1 MLNVNSINPENN
13 KQLKTNDEIAQAPA
27 HSSILPRMLP
37 IKEVCYYTGLGQST
51 IYNLLD
57 KKSDYYDP
65 SFPERVTLTKG
76 RVAWIESEIAEWINS
91 KIAKRSV

>member
-1 MLNVNSINPENN
+1 MNTLNKSNQVE
-13 KQLKTNDEIAQAPA
+13 TMQAIEPQVPI
-27 HSSILPRMLP
+27 SILPRMLP

-91 KIAKRSV
+91 KIAKRSRV

>member
-1 MLNVNSINPENN
+1 MNTLNKIN
-13 KQLKTNDEIAQAPA
+13 QAEITQAIDSQSPI
-27 HSSILPRMLP
+27 SILPRMLP

-65 SFPERVTLTKG
+65 TFPERITLTKG
-76 RVAWIESEIAEWINS
+76 RVAWIESEIAEWIKS
-91 KIAKRSV
+91 KIAKRSL